1 MDTRT
6 SLSKAPTQRCRAR
19 GPLGYLLRVFMHT
32 MEQAGGEEERVSH
45 KPHDKWEDKGNSVTL
60 RNDVTKKDEELK

>member
-1 MDTRT
+1 
-6 SLSKAPTQRCRAR
+6 
-19 GPLGYLLRVFMHT
+19 MHT